1 MSFPVSDV
9 FEYVANVMEKYNP
22 AKFYVNKMANNI
34 GKYILQLL
42 FVIDRV
48 VITPRMKRLKI

>member
-9 FEYVANVMEKYNP
+9 FEYVANVMKKYNP
-22 AKFYVNKMANNI
+22 AKLYVNKMANNT

-48 VITPRMKRLKI
+48 VITPRMKRLNI